1 MKLLALD
8 TSGDACS
15 CCLYLDGEQDEEFT
29 REPRRHAELLLP
41 MVERL
46 LTRAGI
52 VLGAL
57 DALAFGRGPGS
68 FTGLRIAAGVTQGLA
83 FGAGL
88 PVVPVSSL
96 AAMARGVWR
105 TRGHER
111 VLAAFDARI
120 GEVYL
125 AAYGIDARGAVSE
138 VLPERVCAP
147 GDAVPVEGGDWFG
160 AGSAWGVHGSVL
172 ADVYRGALA
181 GTDPGCEPRAT
192 DVAALGVAGFE
203 AGLRREAE
211 QAVPVYL
218 REEVAHRGGG
228 Q

>member
-15 CCLYLDGEQDEEFT
+15 CCLHVDGEHAQELT
-29 REPRRHAELLLP
+29 LEPRRHAELLLP
-41 MVERL
+41 MVQRL
-46 LTRAGI
+46 LDRAGI
-52 VLGAL
+52 TLGVL

-83 FGAGL
+83 FGADL
-88 PVVPVSSL
+88 PVVPISSL
-96 AAMARGVWR
+96 AATARRAWR
-105 TRGHER
+105 EQGHPR

-125 AAYGIDARGAVSE
+125 GGYHLDAGGAATG

-147 GDAVPVEGGDWFG
+147 ADAAPVDGDGWFG
-160 AGSAWGVHGSVL
+160 AGSAWGVHGAVL
-172 ADVYRGALA
+172 AGVYGGALG
-181 GTDPGCEPRAT
+181 GTDPACHPQAM
-192 DVAALGVAGFE
+192 DVAALGVLAFE
-203 AGLRREAE
+203 AGGGRPAE